1 MAHSKRVLIVMVIF
15 LFSGFFLFGQSKTT
29 TVSENTGGPDPAVIG
44 VDTAQ
49 QKLKEISISKFED
62 AGFWKVEMDRDAGII
77 TLRKLPGGP
86 LDRKPIPDEEKLGLA
101 GNDKFVLGVKVQF
114 YRRGNV
120 TFFIKPERPL
130 PVEGITKTLSL
141 WVVGRNTSHTL
152 KVLISD
158 QFGHKAAITM
168 GKLNFTGWKKMVV
181 AIPTTIVQRDY
192 HYMNKQ
198 GIKIDGFEI
207 VCDPAET
214 YGSYYIY
221 LDDLRAVTDLFSEET
236 RDVDDMMDNW

>member
-1 MAHSKRVLIVMVIF
+1 MVHVKKIFIVLVIM
-15 LFSGFFLFGQSKTT
+15 LFTGFSAFGQSKA
-29 TVSENTGGPDPAVIG
+29 TVNENTGGPNPAAIG

-62 AGFWKVEMDRDAGII
+62 AGFWTVEMDRDAGVT
-77 TLRKLPGGP
+77 TLRRLPGGP
-86 LDRKPIPDEEKLGLA
+86 LDKKPIPDEEKLGLS
-101 GNDKFVLGVKVQF
+101 GEDKFVLGVKVQF

-120 TFFIKPERPL
+120 SFFIRPERPL

-141 WVVGRNTSHTL
+141 WVVGRNTPHTL

-158 QFGHKAAITM
+158 QFGHKAEVTM

-198 GIKIDGFEI
+198 GIKIEGFEV

-214 YGSYYIY
+214 YGSYFIY
-221 LDDLRAVTDLFSEET
+221 FDDMRAVTDLFSEEN